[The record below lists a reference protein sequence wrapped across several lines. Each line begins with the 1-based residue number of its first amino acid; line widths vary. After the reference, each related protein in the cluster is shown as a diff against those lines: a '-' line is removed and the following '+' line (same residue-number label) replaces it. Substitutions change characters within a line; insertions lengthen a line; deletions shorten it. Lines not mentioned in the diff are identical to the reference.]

1 MNRIIID
8 NVKIGVKYQPY
19 IVAEMS
25 ANHNGKIENAFK
37 LIKMAKN
44 CGADAV
50 KIQTY
55 RPDTI
60 TIKSNKIALPSSL
73 LSIL

>member
-1 MNRIIID
+1 
-8 NVKIGVKYQPY
+8 
-19 IVAEMS
+19 
-25 ANHNGKIENAFK
+25 
-37 LIKMAKN
+37 MAKN

-60 TIKSNKIALPSSL
+60 TIKSNKEAFKIKDGLWKGKTL
-73 LSIL
+73 YDL